1 MVHEGI
7 ERKRDKWW
15 SSWLQF
21 CLNTE
26 ATPQQWPPPWVLTKL
41 TSQFLSP
48 ESCCVPSTNAICVLQ
63 QCVIF
68 AHFYKMVV
76 LLCCDFFN
84 RKRVKWNRKYL
95 PWEHAEWD
103 STWVMLRTGDWRA
116 MGLKTDR
123 VAGCTQSFVSGWHS
137 ANTHGHHLMDVML
150 PPVDMWTALYSLIF
164 KGLYGVVYM
173 FPRGHRITYLPELA
187 EQGMESIPPIARG
200 SPSTPSIYILVSGK
214 VARMKLSAFLYIWD
228 FCI

>member
-1 MVHEGI
+1 
-7 ERKRDKWW
+7 
-15 SSWLQF
+15 
-21 CLNTE
+21 
-26 ATPQQWPPPWVLTKL
+26 
-41 TSQFLSP
+41 
-48 ESCCVPSTNAICVLQ
+48 
-63 QCVIF
+63 
-68 AHFYKMVV
+68 MVV
-76 LLCCDFFN
+76 FMTAVLPEHGGHPTTLATTLSSNQAHLPVSLSRVMLCSQHQCYLCSAAVCYFCALLQNGSTTVLWFFN
-84 RKRVKWNRKYL
+84 LKRVKWNRKYL

-103 STWVMLRTGDWRA
+103 STWVMLRTGDRRA

-123 VAGCTQSFVSGWHS
+123 VAGCTQSFVSGWHG
-137 ANTHGHHLMDVML
+137 ANTHGHHLIDVML